1 MVWWATVTGNTI
13 GIPSQVMGLTFLAA
27 GTSVPDL
34 ITSVLVAKQGKGD
47 MAVSSSVG
55 SNIFDVTVGLPLPWL
70 LYTMIKL
77 EAVSVVSEGVGCS
90 VSLLFLMLVF
100 VFLAIVAFNWKMT
113 KGMGVVML
121 ILYVLFVIVTLGFSY
136 RWYECPI

>member
-1 MVWWATVTGNTI
+1 MNC
-13 GIPSQVMGLTFLAA
+13 FY
-27 GTSVPDL
+27 
-34 ITSVLVAKQGKGD
+34 
-47 MAVSSSVG
+47 
-55 SNIFDVTVGLPLPWL
+55 FRLPLPWL

-90 VSLLFLMLVF
+90 VSLLFLMLIF

-121 ILYVLFVIVTLGFSY
+121 ILYVLFVVVTLGFNY
-136 RWYECPI
+136 QWYQCPI